1 MKSDHDTVVRS
12 EPELDGH
19 GPGHCRAGS
28 KAAVATAA
36 VHGRRRAAAVPTVS
50 HRIRVRPAGRARA
63 SDQDLSLEESRFKP
77 KVLFK
82 LSESHWLSS

>member
-50 HRIRVRPAGRARA
+50 HRIRVSRA